1 MNIDQFNIVDS
12 VEEIMMIQKR
22 KAAENNIKLY
32 ATYENIGDC
41 TCALQWWCSHGCSL
55 RRAGLPKRPHAA

>member
-1 MNIDQFNIVDS
+1 MNIDQFEIVDS

-32 ATYENIGDC
+32 ATYENIGDGILN
-41 TCALQWWCSHGCSL
+41 TDKQRLM
-55 RRAGLPKRPHAA
+55 